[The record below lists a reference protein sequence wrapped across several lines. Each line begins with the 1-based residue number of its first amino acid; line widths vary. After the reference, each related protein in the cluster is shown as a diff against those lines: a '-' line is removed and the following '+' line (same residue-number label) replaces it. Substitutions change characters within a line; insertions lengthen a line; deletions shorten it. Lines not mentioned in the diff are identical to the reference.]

1 MLICESKDLKKEEPR
16 LRCWVHCSHYLIFGC
31 TTPLYQ
37 NLYLGFLQNTIYDFS
52 NGWVPFMPAPPL
64 ICQPVV
70 LSEPMLLFLLPRV
83 VSRDLSI
90 VSWHPV
96 LILLLNPWDSWWRC
110 RLISIIIGDQSVV
123 DLTCKPFV
131 AEWPLLLD
139 ASHDLPVFHG
149 VLIFELDH
157 LFVIN
162 CKRQIEFHK
171 TELFVFR
178 LSLIL
183 LILDFQLYALDIIE
197 VVKHYLI
204 GHHARAQVLWF
215 CLILPYLK

>member
-31 TTPLYQ
+31 AAPLYQ

-70 LSEPMLLFLLPRV
+70 LSESMLLFLLPRV

-123 DLTCKPFV
+123 DLTCCRT
-131 AEWPLLLD
+131 
-139 ASHDLPVFHG
+139 ASPSW
-149 VLIFELDH
+149 
-157 LFVIN
+157 
-162 CKRQIEFHK
+162 
-171 TELFVFR
+171 R
-178 LSLIL
+178 LSWSSCIPWGSHLWTRS
-183 LILDFQLYALDIIE
+183 FVCNQL
-197 VVKHYLI
+197 
-204 GHHARAQVLWF
+204 
-215 CLILPYLK
+215 